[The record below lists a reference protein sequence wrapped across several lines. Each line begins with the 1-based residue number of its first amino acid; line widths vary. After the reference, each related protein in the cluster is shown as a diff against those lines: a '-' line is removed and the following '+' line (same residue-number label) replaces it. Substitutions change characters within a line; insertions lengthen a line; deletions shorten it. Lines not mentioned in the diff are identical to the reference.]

1 MTLNANVQTN
11 NKVYLSLGTNIGDRQ
26 ANIDKALSLIRE
38 RVGCVEAV
46 SSIIETEP
54 IGFLS
59 PNKFLNCAVC
69 VSTILSPLDLLHTTE
84 DIERTMGRTTK
95 SKNGVY
101 SDRIIDIDILLYND
115 VKISTPELK
124 IPHPRMQEREFV
136 MEPLNEIRN

>member
-11 NKVYLSLGTNIGDRQ
+11 NKVYLSLGTNIGDRH

-38 RVGCVEAV
+38 RVGYIEAV

-59 PNKFLNCAVC
+59 PNKFLNCAIC
-69 VSTILSPLDLLHTTE
+69 VITALSPSDLLYTTQ
-84 DIERTMGRTTK
+84 DIERSMGRTTK
-95 SKNGVY
+95 SVNGVY

-115 VKISTPELK
+115 IKISTHELK
-124 IPHPRMQEREFV
+124 IPHPHMQEREFV
-136 MEPLNEIRN
+136 IKPLSEIRN